1 MDFQREF
8 KVMVEHLILFPVLV
22 LLALLLPTPAK
33 ADLFFSEYVAY
44 YDAKWPPNMIQT
56 GRGI

>member
-44 YDAKWPPNMIQT
+44 YDAKWPPNMI
-56 GRGI
+56 

>member
-1 MDFQREF
+1 MGTAAMRATVYLDPELHKALRL
-8 KVMVEHLILFPVLV
+8 KVLETSQSLSKLV
-22 LLALLLPTPAK
+22 NAAIN
-33 ADLFFSEYVAY
+33 AY